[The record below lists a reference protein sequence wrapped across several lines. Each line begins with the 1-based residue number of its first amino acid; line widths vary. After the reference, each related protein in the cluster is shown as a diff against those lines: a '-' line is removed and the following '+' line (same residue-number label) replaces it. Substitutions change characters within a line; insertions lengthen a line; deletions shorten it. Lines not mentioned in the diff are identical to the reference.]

1 MQAAL
6 VPGGGVLVEHTL
18 LHALI
23 QSRNGFTVL
32 LGNRGGIPFS
42 NSLAQGAE
50 GLANMTLVGAVDPG
64 TLDCLTGALQR
75 RHMICHGKPL
85 AFLKLEAGGR
95 SGPRPQTLSLRALTA
110 VVNLFVDL
118 AD

>member
-1 MQAAL
+1 
-6 VPGGGVLVEHTL
+6 VTF
-18 LHALI
+18 I
-23 QSRNGFTVL
+23 
-32 LGNRGGIPFS
+32 
-42 NSLAQGAE
+42 
-50 GLANMTLVGAVDPG
+50 GAVDPS

-110 VVNLFVDL
+110 GVNLFVEP
-118 AD
+118 ATWCIQ

>member
-1 MQAAL
+1 
-6 VPGGGVLVEHTL
+6 VTF
-18 LHALI
+18 I
-23 QSRNGFTVL
+23 
-32 LGNRGGIPFS
+32 
-42 NSLAQGAE
+42 
-50 GLANMTLVGAVDPG
+50 GAVDPS

-110 VVNLFVDL
+110 GVNLFVEL
-118 AD
+118 TTWCIQ